1 MPLQYSKVFM
11 KKRII
16 LFASGNGSN
25 AVNICQYFEHVQNID
40 VTEVYTNN
48 SKARV
53 INKLTFFGIK
63 TNVFNK
69 VAFTDGELL
78 SEIKSKKPSLIVL
91 AGFLWKIGSDWVKE
105 FSNKIINIHPALLP
119 KYGGKGMYGT
129 HVHKAVKENHETETG
144 ITIHYVNEAYD
155 EGEVI
160 FQAKVTI
167 ENEDSIEIIASK
179 VHKLEQANFPKV
191 IQNLLIKDYSES

>member
-1 MPLQYSKVFM
+1 MCIRDS
-11 KKRII
+11 
-16 LFASGNGSN
+16 
-25 AVNICQYFEHVQNID
+25 
-40 VTEVYTNN
+40 

-78 SEIKSKKPSLIVL
+78 SEIKSKKPNLIVL
-91 AGFLWKIGSDWVKE
+91 AGFLWKIGSDWVNE

-119 KYGGKGMYGT
+119 KYGGKGMYGK
-129 HVHKAVKENHETETG
+129 HVHQAVKENHETETG

-167 ENEDSIEIIASK
+167 ENEDSIETIASK
-179 VHKLEQANFPKV
+179 VFELEQANFPKV
-191 IQNLLIKDYSES
+191 IQNLLNKDYS

>member
-1 MPLQYSKVFM
+1 MPLQYSKVLM

-25 AVNICQYFEHVQNID
+25 AVNICQYFEHFKNID

-129 HVHKAVKENHETETG
+129 HVHQVVNENRETETG

-179 VHKLEQANFPKV
+179 VHELEQANFPKV
-191 IQNLLIKDYSES
+191 IQNLLNKDYS

>member
-1 MPLQYSKVFM
+1 MPLQYSKVLM

-91 AGFLWKIGSDWVKE
+91 AGFLWKIGSDWVNE

-119 KYGGKGMYGT
+119 KYGGKGMYGK
-129 HVHKAVKENHETETG
+129 HVHQAVKENHETETG

-167 ENEDSIEIIASK
+167 ENEDSIETIASK
-179 VHKLEQANFPKV
+179 VHELEQANFPKV
-191 IQNLLIKDYSES
+191 IQNLLNKDYS

>member
-1 MPLQYSKVFM
+1 MPLQYSKVLM
-11 KKRII
+11 KKIII

-91 AGFLWKIGSDWVKE
+91 AGFLWKIGSDWVNE

-119 KYGGKGMYGT
+119 KYGGKGMYGK
-129 HVHKAVKENHETETG
+129 HVHQAVKENHETETG

-167 ENEDSIEIIASK
+167 ENEDSIETIASK
-179 VHKLEQANFPKV
+179 VHELEQANFPKV
-191 IQNLLIKDYSES
+191 IQNLLNKDYS

>member
-1 MPLQYSKVFM
+1 MPLQYSKVLM

-63 TNVFNK
+63 TNIFNK
-69 VAFTDGELL
+69 VAFTNGELL
-78 SEIKSKKPSLIVL
+78 NEIKSKKPNLIVL

-179 VHKLEQANFPKV
+179 VHELEQANFPKV
-191 IQNLLIKDYSES
+191 IQN

>member
-1 MPLQYSKVFM
+1 MPLQYSKVLM

-25 AVNICQYFEHVQNID
+25 AINICQYFEHVQNID

-119 KYGGKGMYGT
+119 KYGGKGMYGK
-129 HVHKAVKENHETETG
+129 HVHQAVKENHETETG

-179 VHKLEQANFPKV
+179 VHELEQANFPKV
-191 IQNLLIKDYSES
+191 IQNLLNKDYS

>member
-1 MPLQYSKVFM
+1 MPLQYSKVSM

-25 AVNICQYFEHVQNID
+25 AVNICQYFENVQNID

-78 SEIKSKKPSLIVL
+78 SEIKSKKPNLIVL

-129 HVHKAVKENHETETG
+129 HVHQVVKENRETETG

-155 EGEVI
+155 EGEII

-179 VHKLEQANFPKV
+179 VHELEQANFPKV
-191 IQNLLIKDYSES
+191 IQNLLNKDST

>member
-1 MPLQYSKVFM
+1 M

-78 SEIKSKKPSLIVL
+78 SEIKSKKPNLIVL
-91 AGFLWKIGSDWVKE
+91 AGFLWTIGSDWVKE

-119 KYGGKGMYGT
+119 KYGGKGMYGK
-129 HVHKAVKENHETETG
+129 HVHQAVKENHETETG

>member
-1 MPLQYSKVFM
+1 MPLQYSKVSI

-25 AVNICQYFEHVQNID
+25 AVNICQYFEHFKNID

-129 HVHKAVKENHETETG
+129 HVHQAVKENHETETG

-179 VHKLEQANFPKV
+179 VHELEQANFPKV
-191 IQNLLIKDYSES
+191 IQSLLNKDYS

>member
-1 MPLQYSKVFM
+1 M

-25 AVNICQYFEHVQNID
+25 AVNICQYFEHVKNID

-78 SEIKSKKPSLIVL
+78 SEIKSKKPSLIIL

-129 HVHKAVKENHETETG
+129 HVHQAVKENHETETG

-179 VHKLEQANFPKV
+179 VHELEQANFPKV
-191 IQNLLIKDYSES
+191 IQNLLNKDYS

>member
-1 MPLQYSKVFM
+1 M

-25 AVNICQYFEHVQNID
+25 AVNICQYFEHVKNID

-129 HVHKAVKENHETETG
+129 HVHQAVKENHETETG

-179 VHKLEQANFPKV
+179 VHELEQANFPKV
-191 IQNLLIKDYSES
+191 IQNLLNKDYS

>member
-1 MPLQYSKVFM
+1 M

-129 HVHKAVKENHETETG
+129 HVHQAVKENHETETG

-179 VHKLEQANFPKV
+179 VHELEQANFPKV
-191 IQNLLIKDYSES
+191 IQNLLNKDYS

>member
-1 MPLQYSKVFM
+1 MPLQYSKVLM

-25 AVNICQYFEHVQNID
+25 AVNICQYFAHVQNID

-78 SEIKSKKPSLIVL
+78 SEIKSKKPNLIVL
-91 AGFLWKIGSDWVKE
+91 AGFLWKIGSDWVNE

-119 KYGGKGMYGT
+119 KYGGKGMYGK
-129 HVHKAVKENHETETG
+129 HVHQAVKENHETETG

-167 ENEDSIEIIASK
+167 ENEDSIETIASK
-179 VHKLEQANFPKV
+179 VYELEQANFPKV
-191 IQNLLIKDYSES
+191 IQNLLNKDYS

>member
-1 MPLQYSKVFM
+1 MPLQYSKVLM

-25 AVNICQYFEHVQNID
+25 AVNICQYFEHVKNID

-78 SEIKSKKPSLIVL
+78 SEIKSKKPNLIVL

-129 HVHKAVKENHETETG
+129 HVHQAVKENHETETG

-179 VHKLEQANFPKV
+179 VHELEQANFPKV
-191 IQNLLIKDYSES
+191 IQNLLNKDYS

>member
-1 MPLQYSKVFM
+1 MPLQYSKVSM

-25 AVNICQYFEHVQNID
+25 AVNICQYFEHFKNID

-129 HVHKAVKENHETETG
+129 HVHQVVKENRETETG

-179 VHKLEQANFPKV
+179 VHELEQANFPKV
-191 IQNLLIKDYSES
+191 IQNLLNKDYS

>member
-1 MPLQYSKVFM
+1 M

-78 SEIKSKKPSLIVL
+78 SEIKSKKPNLIVL
-91 AGFLWKIGSDWVKE
+91 AGFLWKIGSDWVNE

-119 KYGGKGMYGT
+119 KYGGKGMYGK
-129 HVHKAVKENHETETG
+129 HVHQAVKENHETETG
-144 ITIHYVNEAYD
+144 ITIHYVNETYD

-167 ENEDSIEIIASK
+167 ENEDSIETIASK
-179 VHKLEQANFPKV
+179 VYELEQANFPKV
-191 IQNLLIKDYSES
+191 IQNLLNKDYS

>member
-1 MPLQYSKVFM
+1 MPLQYSKVLM

-78 SEIKSKKPSLIVL
+78 SEIKSKKPNLIVL
-91 AGFLWKIGSDWVKE
+91 AGFLWKIGSDWVNE

-119 KYGGKGMYGT
+119 KYGGKGMYGK
-129 HVHKAVKENHETETG
+129 HVHQAVKENHETETG

-167 ENEDSIEIIASK
+167 ENEDSIETIASK
-179 VHKLEQANFPKV
+179 VHELEQANFPKV
-191 IQNLLIKDYSES
+191 IQNLLNKDYS

>member
-1 MPLQYSKVFM
+1 VPLQYSKVSM

-25 AVNICQYFEHVQNID
+25 AVNICQYFENVQNID

-129 HVHKAVKENHETETG
+129 HVHQVVKENRETETG

-155 EGEVI
+155 EGEII

-167 ENEDSIEIIASK
+167 EIEDSIEIIASK
-179 VHKLEQANFPKV
+179 VHELEQANFPKV
-191 IQNLLIKDYSES
+191 IQNLLNKDYS

>member
-25 AVNICQYFEHVQNID
+25 AVNICQYFEHFQNID
-40 VTEVYTNN
+40 ITEVYTNN

-53 INKLTFFGIK
+53 INRLTFFGIK

-129 HVHKAVKENHETETG
+129 HVHQAVKENHESETG

-179 VHKLEQANFPKV
+179 VHELEQANFPKV
-191 IQNLLIKDYSES
+191 IQNLLNKDYS

>member
-1 MPLQYSKVFM
+1 MQYSKVLM

-63 TNVFNK
+63 TNIFNK

-78 SEIKSKKPSLIVL
+78 NEIKSKKPNLIVL

-129 HVHKAVKENHETETG
+129 NVHKAVKENHETETG

-179 VHKLEQANFPKV
+179 VHELEQANFPKV
-191 IQNLLIKDYSES
+191 IQNLLNKDYS

>member
-1 MPLQYSKVFM
+1 M

-16 LFASGNGSN
+16 LFVSGNGSN

-40 VTEVYTNN
+40 VTDVYTNN

-53 INKLTFFGIK
+53 INRLTFFGIK

-78 SEIKSKKPSLIVL
+78 NEIKLKKPNLIVL

-105 FSNKIINIHPALLP
+105 FSNKIINIHPAILP

-129 HVHKAVKENHETETG
+129 HVHQAVKKNHETETG

-155 EGEVI
+155 EGKII
-160 FQAKVTI
+160 FQAKVAI
-167 ENEDSIEIIASK
+167 ENEDSIKIIASK

-191 IQNLLIKDYSES
+191 IQNLLNKDYS

>member
-1 MPLQYSKVFM
+1 MPLQYSKVLM

-25 AVNICQYFEHVQNID
+25 AVNICQYFEHVKNID

-78 SEIKSKKPSLIVL
+78 SEIKSKKPNLIVL

-129 HVHKAVKENHETETG
+129 HVHQAVKENHETETG

-155 EGEVI
+155 EGEII

-167 ENEDSIEIIASK
+167 EIEDSIEIIASK
-179 VHKLEQANFPKV
+179 VHELEQANFPKV
-191 IQNLLIKDYSES
+191 IQNLLNKDYS

>member
-78 SEIKSKKPSLIVL
+78 SEIKSKKPNLIVL
-91 AGFLWKIGSDWVKE
+91 AGFLWKIGSDWVNE

-119 KYGGKGMYGT
+119 KYGGKGMYGK
-129 HVHKAVKENHETETG
+129 HVHQAVKENHETETG

-179 VHKLEQANFPKV
+179 VHELEQANFPKV
-191 IQNLLIKDYSES
+191 IQNLLNKDYS

>member
-1 MPLQYSKVFM
+1 M

-63 TNVFNK
+63 TNIFNK
-69 VAFTDGELL
+69 VAFTNGELL
-78 SEIKSKKPSLIVL
+78 NEIKSKKPNLIVL

-167 ENEDSIEIIASK
+167 QNEDSIEIIASK

>member
-1 MPLQYSKVFM
+1 M
-11 KKRII
+11 KKKII
-16 LFASGNGSN
+16 LFVSGNGSN

-40 VTEVYTNN
+40 VTDVYTNN

-53 INKLTFFGIK
+53 INRLTFFGIK

-78 SEIKSKKPSLIVL
+78 NEIKLKKPNLIVL

-105 FSNKIINIHPALLP
+105 FSNKIINIHPAILP

-129 HVHKAVKENHETETG
+129 HVHQAVKKNHETETG

-160 FQAKVTI
+160 FQAKVII

-179 VHKLEQANFPKV
+179 VHELEQANFPKV
-191 IQNLLIKDYSES
+191 IQNLLNKDYS

>member
-1 MPLQYSKVFM
+1 M

-78 SEIKSKKPSLIVL
+78 SEIKSKKPNLIVL
-91 AGFLWKIGSDWVKE
+91 AGFLWKIGSDWVNE

-119 KYGGKGMYGT
+119 KYGGKGMYGK
-129 HVHKAVKENHETETG
+129 HVHQAVKENHETETG

-167 ENEDSIEIIASK
+167 ENEDSIETIASK
-179 VHKLEQANFPKV
+179 VHELEKANFPKV
-191 IQNLLIKDYSES
+191 IQNLLNKDYS

>member
-1 MPLQYSKVFM
+1 MPLQYSKVLM

-129 HVHKAVKENHETETG
+129 HVHQAVKENHETETG

-179 VHKLEQANFPKV
+179 VHELEQANFPKV
-191 IQNLLIKDYSES
+191 IQNLLNKDYT

>member
-1 MPLQYSKVFM
+1 MPLQYSKVLM

-78 SEIKSKKPSLIVL
+78 SEIKSKKPNLIVL
-91 AGFLWKIGSDWVKE
+91 AGFLWKIGSDWVNE

-119 KYGGKGMYGT
+119 KYGGKGMYGK
-129 HVHKAVKENHETETG
+129 HVHQAVKENHETETG

-167 ENEDSIEIIASK
+167 ENEDSIETIASK
-179 VHKLEQANFPKV
+179 VYELEQANFPKV
-191 IQNLLIKDYSES
+191 IQNLLNKDYS

>member
-1 MPLQYSKVFM
+1 MPLQYSKVSM

-25 AVNICQYFEHVQNID
+25 AVNICQYFEHFKNID

-129 HVHKAVKENHETETG
+129 HVHQAVKENHETETG

-179 VHKLEQANFPKV
+179 VHELEQANFPKV
-191 IQNLLIKDYSES
+191 IQNLLNKDYS

>member
-129 HVHKAVKENHETETG
+129 HVHQAVKENHESETG

-179 VHKLEQANFPKV
+179 VHELEQANFPKV
-191 IQNLLIKDYSES
+191 IQNLLNKDYS

>member
-1 MPLQYSKVFM
+1 MPLQYSKVLM

-25 AVNICQYFEHVQNID
+25 AVNICQYFEHVKNID

-129 HVHKAVKENHETETG
+129 HVHQAVKENHETETG

-179 VHKLEQANFPKV
+179 VHELEQANFPKV
-191 IQNLLIKDYSES
+191 IQSLLNKDYS

>member
-1 MPLQYSKVFM
+1 MPLQYSKVLM

-78 SEIKSKKPSLIVL
+78 SEIKSKKPNLIVL
-91 AGFLWKIGSDWVKE
+91 AGFLWKIGSDWVNE

-119 KYGGKGMYGT
+119 KYGGKGMYGK
-129 HVHKAVKENHETETG
+129 HVHQAVKENHETETG

-155 EGEVI
+155 EGEII

-167 ENEDSIEIIASK
+167 EIEDSIETIASK
-179 VHKLEQANFPKV
+179 VHELEQANFPKV
-191 IQNLLIKDYSES
+191 IQNLLNKDYS

>member
-1 MPLQYSKVFM
+1 M

-78 SEIKSKKPSLIVL
+78 SEIKSKKPNLIVL

-119 KYGGKGMYGT
+119 KYGGKGMYGK
-129 HVHKAVKENHETETG
+129 HVHQAVKENHETETG

-167 ENEDSIEIIASK
+167 ENEDSIETIASK
-179 VHKLEQANFPKV
+179 VYELEQANFPKV
-191 IQNLLIKDYSES
+191 IQNLLNKDYS

>member
-1 MPLQYSKVFM
+1 M

-78 SEIKSKKPSLIVL
+78 SEIKSKKPNLIVL

-119 KYGGKGMYGT
+119 KYGGKGMYGKY
-129 HVHKAVKENHETETG
+129 VHQAVKENHETETG

-167 ENEDSIEIIASK
+167 ENEDSIETIASK
-179 VHKLEQANFPKV
+179 VHELEQANFPKV
-191 IQNLLIKDYSES
+191 IQNLLNKDYS